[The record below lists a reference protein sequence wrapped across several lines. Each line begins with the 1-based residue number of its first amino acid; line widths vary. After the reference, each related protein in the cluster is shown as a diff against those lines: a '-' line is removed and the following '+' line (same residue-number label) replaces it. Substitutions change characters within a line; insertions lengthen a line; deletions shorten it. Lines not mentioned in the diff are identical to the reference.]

1 MLMTD
6 YNNNRL
12 ILGAELAGTEGQIA
26 WRSPSNIAL
35 IKYWGKYGKQLP
47 RNPSVSFTLTNA
59 FTDTL
64 IEYKAKT
71 DALDD
76 IRLELH
82 FNKERNEAFETRIKK
97 YFQELTPIFPFI
109 RQFEFSIKSGNSF
122 PHSAGIASSAS
133 SMSSLALGLCS
144 LEHRLF
150 GTLSDDNEFEKKA
163 SYVARLGSGS
173 ACRSIFAHAAVW
185 GKTPSLSESSDEYA
199 IPLSE
204 QQLHPVYKDFLDDI
218 LIVSSQS
225 KKVSSSAGHSL
236 MENHSFAS
244 ARYDQ
249 AKQNMTVILQA
260 LSNGDIETF
269 GRIVEEEA
277 LTLHAL
283 MMSSR
288 PSYLLL
294 EPNSLAVIERIG
306 AFRRD
311 SGLPV
316 YFTIDAG
323 PNIHLLYPMEHVV
336 DVRQFVTDQLAPLC
350 ENGKYLD
357 DHIGEGPEELI

>member
-1 MLMTD
+1 MTN
-6 YNNNRL
+6 YINNRL
-12 ILGAELAGTEGQIA
+12 ILGAELEGCEGQIA

-35 IKYWGKYGKQLP
+35 IKYWGKFGKQLP

-64 IEYKAKT
+64 IEYNAKAI
-71 DALDD
+71 ASED
-76 IRLELH
+76 IRLELY
-82 FNKERNEAFETRIKK
+82 FNKERNETFESRVVK
-97 YFQELTPIFPFI
+97 YFEELTPIFPFI
-109 RQFEFSIKSGNSF
+109 KQFEFKIRTGNSF

-133 SMSSLALGLCS
+133 SMSSLALGLCT
-144 LEHRLF
+144 LEHKLF
-150 GTLSDDNEFEKKA
+150 GTLGDDSEFEKKA

-173 ACRSIFAHAAVW
+173 ACRSIYSHAAVW
-185 GKTPSLSESSDEYA
+185 GKTPSLPESNDEYA
-199 IPLSE
+199 IPLNDE
-204 QQLHPVYKDFLDDI
+204 QLHPIFKDFLDDI

-225 KKVSSSAGHSL
+225 KKVSSTAGHSL
-236 MENHSFAS
+236 MENHSFAA

-249 AKQNMTVILQA
+249 AKQNMTVILEA
-260 LSNGDIETF
+260 LSKGDIETF

-294 EPNSLAVIERIG
+294 EPNSLAIVEKIRT
-306 AFRRD
+306 FRME

-336 DVRQFVTDQLAPLC
+336 EVRQFITEQLSPLC
-350 ENGKYLD
+350 EDGKFLD
-357 DHIGEGPEELI
+357 DHVGEGPEELI